1 MMVFVVVIKILKFG
15 MNRKSLK
22 TQVIIVNF
30 EIASLDLVFIKLK
43 KERTKRN
50 KVLLS
55 RKSTNDEC
63 GTDNHR

>member
-50 KVLLS
+50 KVLFIE
-55 RKSTNDEC
+55 KIDKW
-63 GTDNHR
+63 